1 MRSVS
6 FRPSDPASGYH
17 RITCERRFRYL
28 EQDPAHTYRIQWLP
42 VPVACLICQSDT
54 HLTFTLD
61 EAADPLVRVA
71 CPAGHAFDEP
81 RIDRQHFITY
91 SRLLSYADPNPALLW
106 ITDAGFGQ
114 EDPPPIDYA
123 HDIAAGA
130 RYVSRQV
137 KRRAKAKVKAAIRRP
152 LRTAKK
158 KARNAAFTPVAAAL
172 RTAWA
177 WQSGASPAPTPKAA
191 PATATAA
198 APAKASRTTTCA
210 VCQGAGQ
217 IPGTTVNCTECAP
230 SAKPRKPRCAG
241 GCRGGWHTLDSRLH
255 EQRVPCSVCNPGGA
269 ATPVAPTDR
278 RGAKATKPRRGNPAK
293 VQNYGIAVVGDGQS
307 ITGSVI
313 NHPTT
318 PHDDEIRRQVAA
330 SADRGTQP
338 GSTAH
343 TGVTSAGRT
352 TGRVQSTVRIHGAN
366 NSVVNNTISGDAAPT
381 TSD

>member
-1 MRSVS
+1 MRSAS

-42 VPVACLICQSDT
+42 VPVACLICQTDT

-61 EAADPLVRVA
+61 EAADPLVHVA

-123 HDIAAGA
+123 HDITAAT
-130 RYVSRQV
+130 RYVSRKV

-172 RTAWA
+172 RTVWA
-177 WQSGASPAPTPKAA
+177 WQAGASPKAA
-191 PATATAA
+191 PAATG
-198 APAKASRTTTCA
+198 APAATSRTTTCA
-210 VCQGAGQ
+210 VCKGAGRF
-217 IPGTTVNCTECAP
+217 PGTTVSCTECAGP
-230 SAKPRKPRCAG
+230 AKPRAARCPG
-241 GCRGGWHTLDSRLH
+241 GCRGGWHTLDSHLH
-255 EQRVPCSVCNPGGA
+255 EQRVSCSVCNPGGA
-269 ATPVAPTDR
+269 NKPVAPTDR
-278 RGAKATKPRRGNPAK
+278 RAAKPTRPRRGNPARI
-293 VQNYGIAVVGDGQS
+293 QNYGIAVVGDGQS

-318 PHDDEIRRQVAA
+318 PHDDAIRRQAAA
-330 SADRGTQP
+330 SANDGTQP

-352 TGRVQSTVRIHGAN
+352 TGRVQSTVRIHGTN
-366 NSVVNNTISGDAAPT
+366 NSVVNNVVSGDNAAT